1 MTQPISRLRIPA
13 STDLPEDV
21 NALHIRAEEK
31 LGFVPN
37 VMRAWALRPQHLMAW
52 RTHYDLIMGG
62 ESKLSKAQREMIAVT
77 VSSLNR
83 CHYCS
88 TTHPAMLRSALRK
101 EGRDPNMDVELQFDP
116 LEADLT
122 PAEKAMLEF
131 AMLVTLDSSSIDNS
145 DIETLRR
152 YGFDDETIFDI
163 AEITAMFNFTNRLA
177 NATGIRPNPEYHRIG
192 RE

>member
-1 MTQPISRLRIPA
+1 MSQSISRLKVPE
-13 STDLPEDV
+13 SESLPEDV
-21 NALHIRAEEK
+21 RALHAKAEEK

-52 RTHYDLIMGG
+52 RAHYDLIMGG

-83 CHYCS
+83 CYYCS
-88 TTHPAMLRSALRK
+88 TTHPAFLRLELKK
-101 EGRDPNMDVELQFDP
+101 EGREPTMDVELQFDP
-116 LEADLT
+116 LEADLN

-131 AMLVTLDSSSIDNS
+131 AMLVTMDSSSIDNS

-152 YGFDDETIFDI
+152 HGFDDETIFDI
-163 AEITAMFNFTNRLA
+163 AQVAAMFNFTNRLA
-177 NATGIRPNPEYHRIG
+177 NATGIRPNPEYHGMG
-192 RE
+192 R